1 MHWRGQKGVN
11 GLKQLKCTKID
22 HIDQIE
28 PNFLYKN
35 IINKKM
41 PQISIL
47 PRHRSGKLRNWQGTY
62 NVLAAQQITLW
73 TPHPKA
79 NLNSHIDNINNKKIV
94 EILSKPN
101 SNPKPKFPD
110 KELGFCW

>member
-1 MHWRGQKGVN
+1 MHRRGQKGVN

-47 PRHRSGKLRNWQGTY
+47 PRHRSGKLRN
-62 NVLAAQQITLW
+62 
-73 TPHPKA
+73 
-79 NLNSHIDNINNKKIV
+79 
-94 EILSKPN
+94 
-101 SNPKPKFPD
+101 
-110 KELGFCW
+110 